1 MISPPDRYV
10 LDANVFMQAH
20 RQWYRFCF
28 CQGFW
33 AFIIKQQQNG
43 VVTSIDRV
51 KDEINPGD
59 ALHDWVKKT
68 APKSLFA
75 SSKSTNVGKK
85 YADVV
90 TWVMSS
96 SSYTPEAKNEF
107 MGEADGWL
115 IAYAWAHDMILVTH
129 EVPSKQKGR
138 VKIPDVCSHFK
149 VRHCNTFRM
158 LEDLKITL
166 KWP

>member
-1 MISPPDRYV
+1 MMDAPEKYV

-43 VVTSIDRV
+43 VITSIDRV
-51 KDEINPGD
+51 RDEISPGD
-59 ALHDWVKKT
+59 ALHAWIKNI

-75 SSKSTNVGKK
+75 SSKSTKVAQRYGEV
-85 YADVV
+85 A
-90 TWVMSS
+90 TWVMSNDK
-96 SSYTPEAKNEF
+96 YTPPAKNEF
-107 MGEADGWL
+107 MGEADGWI
-115 IAYAWAHDMILVTH
+115 IAYAWANDMIVVTH
-129 EVPSKQKGR
+129 EVPSKEKGK
-138 VKIPDVCSHFK
+138 VKIPDVCQHFK
-149 VRHCNTFRM
+149 IPYCNTFKM